1 MPLCLPRFF
10 YKRLRVQEL
19 CRKYELFEISGEDIN
34 SPRQKFECVALAK
47 PEYSHLIESTWAL
60 IGHEYMV
67 NENGI
72 AAGMF
77 SDKTKKE
84 LPQLSD
90 RIKKYAKIGRDTVK
104 R

>member
-1 MPLCLPRFF
+1 M
-10 YKRLRVQEL
+10 
-19 CRKYELFEISGEDIN
+19 
-34 SPRQKFECVALAK
+34 ALAK

-60 IGHEYMV
+60 IGHEYIV
-67 NENGI
+67 NEKGVEE
-72 AAGMF
+72 GMF

-104 R
+104 K